1 MPEHGG
7 ILIVDDDSSIRQT
20 IPVILQR
27 EGYVVDTA
35 ENGQEAI
42 AKCEKNYYSLA
53 LLDVRLPDLEG
64 TKLLTLLRETTPRMI
79 KIIVTG
85 FPILDN
91 AVDAINRGVDSYL
104 TKPLSKEKLLKTV
117 REQLIKRDNENE
129 FTEEKLKAYMASRFM
144 HAKTI
149 HRATTPIPENSTRL
163 QLNKNAKNTW
173 QEYLLPRIL
182 VIDDDMSIR
191 KTISM
196 ILEHA
201 GYVVDTAENGEQ
213 AIIKSNS
220 SFYNLTLIDI
230 RLPDMAGT
238 KLLSLLKETVPK
250 MRKVIITGYPALE
263 NAVESI
269 DRGVDAYLTK
279 PLNTQQLLDTIKR
292 LLEKQSK
299 DKASTEHK
307 LVQCINSRM
316 AEGTVQREE
325 EVPSF
330 MKLKIGDCE
339 LPTRCLLYVFLT
351 VGSSL
356 VSFAGVAY
364 GEEGENIRK
373 RLKLLSE
380 QNAILYEAVGREG
393 CTAAGLCRIRDL
405 EFKEIPTFPDRIE
418 FSAQLVRPFI
428 QR

>member
-1 MPEHGG
+1 
-7 ILIVDDDSSIRQT
+7 
-20 IPVILQR
+20 
-27 EGYVVDTA
+27 
-35 ENGQEAI
+35 
-42 AKCEKNYYSLA
+42 LA

-64 TKLLTLLRETTPRMI
+64 TKLLTLLRETTPRMV
-79 KIIVTG
+79 KIIVTD

-149 HRATTPIPENSTRL
+149 HRATAPIPVNSTRL
-163 QLNKNAKNTW
+163 QVNKNAKNTW

-220 SFYNLTLIDI
+220 SFYNLALIDVL
-230 RLPDMAGT
+230 LPDMAGT

-279 PLNTQQLLDTIKR
+279 PLNTQQLLDTIKQ

-299 DKASTEHK
+299 DKESTEHK
-307 LVQCINSRM
+307 LVQYINSRM
-316 AEGTVQREE
+316 KAERTVQRGE
-325 EVPSF
+325 EVQSF

-339 LPTRCLLYVFLT
+339 LPERCLLYVFLT

-393 CTAAGLCRIRDL
+393 CTTAGLCCIRDL
-405 EFKEIPTFPDRIE
+405 EFKELPTFPDRIE

-428 QR
+428 QG